1 VAAPDLV
8 VLGNLLVDD
17 VVFPDGR
24 TRMGEPGGATLYA
37 SLAAALWGTR
47 TGLVSLRGSQYPAWA
62 LDALHARGVDLDGVH
77 TIDGNGLRTWLLYEG
92 RRRRVVHHLDGPT
105 HEQVSPTLEHVPPAW
120 RAAAT
125 FHLAPM
131 PFELQARVVAE
142 LRGVT
147 GARISLD
154 PHLAV
159 RAGTMERWRTV
170 LPEVDLLF
178 VSEDEL
184 LTGDEDP
191 SSVAGQLAGGRL
203 ALVLFKRGA
212 RGGVACDLRAGIH
225 SRREPPD
232 IRLLEWPGMAVRVVD
247 PTGSGDAF
255 AAGLLA
261 GLMRGDPLERALRRG
276 VVSASFA
283 LEEWGCA
290 GLLHATPQQAEGR
303 LREWFGP

>member
-37 SLAAALWGTR
+37 SLAAALWGVR
-47 TGLVSLRGSQYPAWA
+47 TGLVSLRGMQYPAWA
-62 LDALHARGVDLDGVH
+62 LDALQTRGVDLEGVH
-77 TIDGNGLRTWLLYEG
+77 TLEGPGLRTWLLYEG

-105 HEQVSPTLEHVPPAW
+105 HEQVSPTLEHVPPGW
-120 RAAAT
+120 RAASS

-131 PFELQARVVAE
+131 PFELQERVVAQI
-142 LRGVT
+142 RGVSE
-147 GARISLD
+147 RVVSLD

-159 RAGTMERWRTV
+159 KASTLERWRGV
-170 LPEVDLLF
+170 LPAVDLLF

-184 LTGDEDP
+184 LTADEDP
-191 SSVAGQLAGGRL
+191 AAVAAQLAGGRL
-203 ALVLFKRGA
+203 GLVLFKRGA
-212 RGGVACDLRAGIH
+212 RGGVACDLREG
-225 SRREPPD
+225 
-232 IRLLEWPGMAVRVVD
+232 RLLEWPGRAARVVD

-255 AAGLLA
+255 AAGVLA
-261 GLMRGDPLERALRRG
+261 GLLRGDPLERALRRG
-276 VVSASFA
+276 AVSASFA

-290 GLLHATPQQAEGR
+290 GLLHATPQQAEAR